1 VAGSSVS
8 QATFDYAQS
17 LEWVRGQQIWRLRA
31 KSHLLIGCSH
41 AAVHAGF
48 KVSYFTAADLIETL
62 YRGMADNTELTNYP
76 HRSGTFPATA
86 L

>member
-1 VAGSSVS
+1 MGSGTTKLAS
-8 QATFDYAQS
+8 T
-17 LEWVRGQQIWRLRA
+17 G
-31 KSHLLIGCSH
+31 KSHLLIGCGH

-48 KVSYFTAADLIETL
+48 KVSYFTAADHIETL